1 MRYVAIISAAFFLG
15 LVAILVAAS
24 NSKCDPWVLYLIG
37 SLIVAS
43 STLSMVAAG
52 VHFGMSAAVEL
63 IEHGEVSALSRKIN
77 PGEDDEDADL

>member
-52 VHFGMSAAVEL
+52 VHFGMSDRKSTRLNSSHEF
-63 IEHGEVSALSRKIN
+63 VSRMPSSA
-77 PGEDDEDADL
+77 